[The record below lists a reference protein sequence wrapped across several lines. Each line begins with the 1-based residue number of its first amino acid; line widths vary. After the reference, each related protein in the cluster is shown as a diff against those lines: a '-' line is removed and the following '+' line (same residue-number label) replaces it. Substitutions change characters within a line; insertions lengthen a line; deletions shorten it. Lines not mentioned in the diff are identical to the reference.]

1 MPLNPGQWSRQLAAP
16 QLAPVYLL
24 VGEELLVLEA
34 ADALRARA
42 RELGYS
48 EREVMSVE
56 SGFDW
61 DDLARAA
68 AGMSLF
74 ATQRLLDLRLPTAR
88 PGREGSAAL
97 SAYCENPPPDTV
109 LLVTCTQW
117 AKANEGAWSRA
128 IDKAGIMVV
137 FWPPRPNELPAWI
150 GARMKAHG
158 LNPSPD
164 AVGLLSQRIEGNLL
178 AAAQEVDKL
187 AVLVPQ
193 GARLDAAMLEDLVA
207 DSARFDAFKLSDAAF
222 AGEGARA
229 LRILAGLQAE
239 GEELIPL
246 LGWLVKQLEIALRL
260 ASARDFAA
268 QAKAERLWAAREQLF
283 RKALRRA
290 PREHWLRC
298 LAQAALI
305 DRQSKGRADGQ
316 PWLEMQRLVAMVAEP
331 RAAKVLIDA

>member
-1 MPLNPGQWSRQLAAP
+1 MPMNASQWSRHLGESR
-16 QLAPVYLL
+16 LAPVYLL
-24 VGEELLVLEA
+24 AGEELLVLEA

-42 RELGYS
+42 RALGYA
-48 EREVMSVE
+48 EREVLNVE

-61 DDLARAA
+61 DDLARSA
-68 AGMSLF
+68 AGLSLF
-74 ATQRLLDLRLPTAR
+74 ASQRLLDLRLPTAR
-88 PGREGSAAL
+88 PGRDGGAAL
-97 SAYCENPPPDTV
+97 SAYCGNPPPDTV
-109 LLVTCTQW
+109 LLVSCTQW

-128 IDKAGIMVV
+128 IDKAGVMVV
-137 FWPPRPNELPAWI
+137 FWPPRVHELPGWI
-150 GARMKAHG
+150 GARLKSHG
-158 LNPSPD
+158 LNPTAD
-164 AVGLLSQRIEGNLL
+164 AVALLAQRVEGNLL

-193 GARLDAAMLEDLVA
+193 GARLDAATLEDLVA

-229 LRILAGLQAE
+229 LRMLSGLQAE

-246 LGWLVKQLEIALRL
+246 LGWIVRQLEIALRL

-268 QAKAERLWAAREQLF
+268 QAKTERLWAAREQLF

-305 DRQSKGRADGQ
+305 DRQSKGRAGGQ
-316 PWLEMQRLVAMVAEP
+316 PWLEMQRLVAMIAEP
-331 RAAKVLIDA
+331 GTAGIVVPA